1 MLRLLI
7 TSAGSLIGQNILD
20 ALEGRRDRVHVI
32 GADLSARSARIFR
45 CDRAWLTPAT
55 DDPEVFER
63 RVVEIIERER
73 PDLWLAGRDHD
84 VLAQARLRERRPD
97 LARVIPVGPL
107 PLARMMQ
114 DKLETQAF
122 ARAHGL
128 AIADGA
134 MTGPGGDPAPLE
146 ALLARC
152 GFPLLAKPVRGYGSL
167 GVRIIPDR
175 PAFDAALAEPGLLFQ
190 EYLDPPPDLAD
201 QAALWRRGMP
211 LFFQVPEDRQ
221 RATQVVIG
229 PDGEIGPLIAIRVT
243 SIMGRCERLEREH
256 DPDLLAFARRWTEA
270 VRDAGWVGSF
280 NIQCKRARGGAW
292 RAFELGGRCT
302 GSTSG
307 RRHVGYDE
315 LGELVLRFVSPGH
328 LRNDTRDDLGP
339 RTVLRSLT
347 DWVLPQGAVTELEA
361 RGMWPAGDA
370 DV

>member
-7 TSAGSLIGQNILD
+7 TSAGSLVGQNILD
-20 ALEGRRDRVHVI
+20 ALERRREEVRVI

-45 CDRAWLTPAT
+45 CDRAYLTPAT
-55 DDPEVFER
+55 DDPDEFER
-63 RVVEIIERER
+63 RIVAIIERET

-97 LARVIPVGPL
+97 LARIMPVGPL
-107 PLARMMQ
+107 ALARMMQ

-122 ARAHGL
+122 AHTHGL

-134 MTGPGGDPAPLE
+134 MAGPGGDPAPVE
-146 ALLARC
+146 ALLARV

-175 PAFDAALAEPGLLFQ
+175 AALDAALAEPGLLFQ

-201 QAALWRRGMP
+201 HVARWRSGMP

-221 RATQVVIG
+221 RATQAVIG
-229 PDGEIGPLIAIRVT
+229 PDGAIGPLIAFRVSLT
-243 SIMGRCERLEREH
+243 MGRCEVIERDD

-280 NIQCKRARGGAW
+280 NIQCKRARDGAW

-302 GSTSG
+302 GSTGG
-307 RRHVGYDE
+307 RRPLGHDE
-315 LGELVLRFVSPGH
+315 VGELVRRFVGPGR
-328 LRNDTRDDLGP
+328 LRYDGRDEP
-339 RTVLRSLT
+339 VPCTVVKSLT
-347 DWVLPQGAVTELEA
+347 DGVVPHGAAHELET
-361 RGMWPAGDA
+361 RGVWPAP
-370 DV
+370 